1 MNRLVDKYIIKK
13 GVSDTKT
20 NYLWYSLGS
29 GIFALSTL
37 VMTILVTR
45 AVGEQIGGM
54 FSIGLS
60 IAQIFMTAAMFE
72 VRTYQVTDVKNEF
85 NFSDYFTFRVLL
97 CILAFAIS
105 IVYVNING
113 YSGFKSVVILLL
125 CLYKII
131 EALTDIFEGEFQ
143 KENRI
148 DISGKSMFFRTFFA
162 MIGLTVSLVITKNI
176 IISLVIMNVIA
187 VISLMTINV
196 SPVKY
201 FVKINITSEIKKL
214 GKVFIYCGPLAL
226 SNFINTYIINSSK
239 LAIDKTMSDEYQ
251 LYYSAVFMPNM
262 VINLFSGIIF
272 KPMQTSMAQAYNDG
286 ELKKFSKVILKMIG
300 IILGFTTV
308 CIIGAYLIG
317 IPVLSLLYG
326 VELKPYKMVLIVL
339 LVAGGVNAINIILY
353 YVLTVM
359 RKQNIMVFFYSIV
372 AIVSLLFIN
381 KITKMY
387 ELMGA
392 AISYL
397 GLVTLL
403 MLLLTGY
410 ILVIIR
416 KNFAKG
422 NS

>member
-1 MNRLVDKYIIKK
+1 MNKFVNKYIIKN
-13 GVSDTKT
+13 GVSDTKA

-37 VMTILVTR
+37 VMTILVSR

-60 IAQIFMTAAMFE
+60 IAQIFMTAAIFE

-85 NFSDYFTFRVLL
+85 SFADYLTFRILL
-97 CILAFAIS
+97 CILAFGIS
-105 IVYVNING
+105 IVYVNISG
-113 YSGFKSVVILLL
+113 YSTFKSSVILLL

-131 EALTDIFEGEFQ
+131 EGLTDIFEGEFQ

-148 DISGKSMFFRTFFA
+148 DISGKSMFFRTLLAVLCLAVTLF
-162 MIGLTVSLVITKNI
+162 ITKNI

-187 VISLMTINV
+187 VISLIVNNII
-196 SPVKY
+196 PVKY
-201 FVKINITSEIKKL
+201 FAKISITSEVKKL
-214 GKVFIYCGPLAL
+214 GKIFIYCGPLAM

-272 KPMQTSMAQAYNDG
+272 KPMQTSMAQSYNNG
-286 ELKKFSKVILKMIG
+286 EIKKFSKVIFKMIG
-300 IILGFTTV
+300 IIIGFTII
-308 CIIGAYLIG
+308 CIIGAYLVG

-339 LVAGGVNAINIILY
+339 LIAGGVNAINIILY

-372 AIVSLLFIN
+372 AVVSLLFIN

-392 AISYL
+392 AIGYL
-397 GLVTLL
+397 GLVALL
-403 MLLLTGY
+403 MLLLTTY
-410 ILVIIR
+410 ILILIGKKR
-416 KNFAKG
+416 GKG
-422 NS
+422 NE